1 MLKVETSELCPQDF
15 VDAAWAEFFVSR
27 NRGVSIET
35 NLGWLRKFT
44 GFYTG
49 LRRHG
54 RLIAGLILRHHQDP
68 MSLRQAGVIGLV
80 WVAPQERGQGYS
92 SVLLEPTIA
101 EARRL
106 GLNDLLLWT
115 SKPAV
120 YEKVGF
126 KGADNALLGSV
137 MAQHLVPELDQEL
150 SHEVWPGR
158 GSARGLPA
166 FASSGAKWVSA
177 GATATTLETAAGAVL
192 AEWTGSDADVARLL
206 GACMPPVWSL
216 NALIGDTLPATL
228 VVSRWR
234 LDLAPIHLRMVL
246 PLGPECPEVD
256 AYRLRLL
263 DRI

>member
-1 MLKVETSELCPQDF
+1 MLKVETSEICPHDF
-15 VDAAWAEFFVSR
+15 VSAAWTEFFVSR

-35 NLGWLRKFT
+35 NLGWLRNMT

-54 RLIAGLILRHHQDP
+54 RLIAGLVLRHLQDP
-68 MSLRQAGVIGLV
+68 MSLRQAGAIGLV

-92 SVLLEPTIA
+92 SMLLEPTIA
-101 EARRL
+101 EARRR
-106 GLNDLLLWT
+106 GMNDLLLWT
-115 SKPAV
+115 GKPAV

-126 KGADNALLGSV
+126 KGADNALLGPV
-137 MAQHLVPELDQEL
+137 TAQHLAPELGKEL
-150 SHEVWPGR
+150 SREVWPGR

-166 FASSGAKWVSA
+166 FASSGARWISA

-206 GACMPPVWSL
+206 DACMPPVWSL
-216 NALIGDTLPATL
+216 NALTGDTLPATL
-228 VVSRWR
+228 VASRWR
-234 LDLAPIHLRMVL
+234 VDLAPIQLRMVL
-246 PLGPECPEVD
+246 PLGPERPEVD

>member
-1 MLKVETSELCPQDF
+1 MLKVETSDLCPQDF

-35 NLGWLRKFT
+35 NLGWLRNMT

-54 RLIAGLILRHHQDP
+54 RLIAGLVLRHLQDP
-68 MSLRQAGVIGLV
+68 ISLRQAGVIGLV
-80 WVAPQERGQGYS
+80 WVDCQERGQGYS
-92 SVLLEPTIA
+92 RNVLEHTIA
-101 EARRL
+101 EARRR
-106 GLNDLLLWT
+106 GVNDLLLWT
-115 SKPAV
+115 NKPAV

-126 KGADNALLGSV
+126 KGADNALHGRVTARPL
-137 MAQHLVPELDQEL
+137 APELGQEL
-150 SHEVWPGR
+150 SREVWPGR

-166 FASSGAKWVSA
+166 FASSGTRWL
-177 GATATTLETAAGAVL
+177 GAAATVTTLETAAGAVL

-206 GACMPPVWSL
+206 DTCMPRVWSL
-216 NALIGDTLPATL
+216 NALTGDTLPATL
-228 VVSRWR
+228 AASGSRV
-234 LDLAPIHLRMVL
+234 DVAPLQLRMVL
-246 PLGPECPEVD
+246 PLGPERPEID